1 MEPTNETPKETE
13 EKKKNLLQ
21 KMKDKVHVDED
32 EFEMFSNFISIFV
45 RLLIVVWTG
54 GIVTLNYLPKIP
66 GLSSGEKQDITFP
79 ASLLASALSS
89 FGLEKSAKKRDD
101 GTFKVEPQK
110 KEKVEGN
117 GGNGGNGNYGGTTDG
132 HVVKFK
138 VPIQFVTPDGVI
150 LLDTDK
156 TEEPP
161 KKLNDDGS
169 SSQS

>member
-13 EKKKNLLQ
+13 EKKKNLFQ
-21 KMKDKVHVDED
+21 KMKEKVHVDED
-32 EFEMFSNFISIFV
+32 EFDMLSNFISIFV
-45 RLLIVVWTG
+45 RLLIVVWSG
-54 GIVTLNYLPKIP
+54 SLVTLNYLPKIP
-66 GLSSGEKQDITFP
+66 GISSGEKQDITFP

-101 GTFKVEPQK
+101 GTYKVEQQN

-117 GGNGGNGNYGGTTDG
+117 GGNGGNGGTADG

-161 KKLNDDGS
+161 KKLNDDG
-169 SSQS
+169 QQPQP

>member
-13 EKKKNLLQ
+13 EKKKNLFQ

-32 EFEMFSNFISIFV
+32 EFDMLSNFISIFV
-45 RLLIVVWTG
+45 RLLIVVWSG
-54 GIVTLNYLPKIP
+54 SLVTLIYLPKFP
-66 GLSSGEKQDITFP
+66 GISSGEKQDITFP

-101 GTFKVEPQK
+101 GTYKVEQQNR
-110 KEKVEGN
+110 EKVEGN
-117 GGNGGNGNYGGTTDG
+117 GGNGGNGGTADG

-161 KKLNDDGS
+161 KKLNDDGQQP
-169 SSQS
+169 QS